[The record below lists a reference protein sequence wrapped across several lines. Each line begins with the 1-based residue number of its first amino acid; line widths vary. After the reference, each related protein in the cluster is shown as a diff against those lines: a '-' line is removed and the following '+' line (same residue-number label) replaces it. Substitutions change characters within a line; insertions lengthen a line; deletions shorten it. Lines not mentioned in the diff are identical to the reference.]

1 MKINYHQ
8 FLAAGI
14 ISFSLISCA
23 KPQETEILSLTGVNE
38 KSGAE
43 TQALTGTIKVM
54 SYNIHQGIGPAP
66 AKIYNLK
73 KTIQVINESGADV
86 IGLNEVLNKWT
97 TVSNNENQP
106 DSIKKYC
113 TAYPYRVYQAC
124 NTQADGGTFGNMIL
138 SKYPIVSSYS
148 EIYTDKNPEEGYP
161 YKGFLEAKI
170 NKGGNT
176 FHFYVTHLILPSYAT
191 LQTGQINQLI
201 KRSRKIGGPKIVCG
215 DLNFLPNSAQ
225 HATIAAEFAD
235 PLGTS
240 LTPATFSTNGVKNDR
255 LDYILGQ
262 KVTFTNVAPKND
274 ALTLIA
280 SDHFPL
286 LATATLDF
294 RTFKFMH
301 YNMNHGENMSGVYN
315 LQAIA
320 DVIKNSKAD
329 VVALGQVDRY
339 FSSRSNY
346 DDQIRWLGE
355 TLGMYYR
362 YHTVLSYLPNIH
374 SEGYTRKFGHGFL
387 SKFPFDETQEA
398 RYIFT
403 EDSGDGNKQGLF
415 RTRINVNGN
424 WVNFYVTTFGSGSTD
439 RVSQATEAKNWINAD
454 NVTWKVVGGCFD
466 DTRTSASMA
475 IMYSFLNDAFAGLT
489 AYNFPSNTP
498 TKYVNYILTK
508 NTASTNSPTVINS
521 QASRSRPLV
530 CNVELN

>member
-1 MKINYHQ
+1 MKINCHQ
-8 FLAAGI
+8 LLVAGI

-23 KPQETEILSLTGVNE
+23 EPQETEILSLTGLNE

-97 TVSNNENQP
+97 SVSNNENQP

-113 TAYPYRVYQAC
+113 TAYPYRIYQAS
-124 NTQADGGTFGNMIL
+124 NTQADGGTFGNMVL
-138 SKYPIVSSYS
+138 SKYPIEASYT
-148 EIYTDKNPEEGYP
+148 EIYTDKSPDEGYP
-161 YKGFLEAKI
+161 YKGFLEVRI

-176 FHFYVTHLILPSYAT
+176 FHFYVTHLILPTYPT

-201 KRSRKIGGPKIVCG
+201 KRSRKVGGPKIVCG
-215 DLNFLPNSAQ
+215 DLNILPNSTQ

-240 LTPATFSTNGVKNDR
+240 LTPATFSTNGYKNDR

-294 RTFKFMH
+294 RTFKYMQ
-301 YNMNHGENMSGVYN
+301 YNINHGENMNGVYD

-320 DVIKNSKAD
+320 NVIKSSNADVI
-329 VVALGQVDRY
+329 ALSQVDRY

-362 YHTVLSYLPNIH
+362 YQTVLSYPATTASGGHL
-374 SEGYTRKFGHGFL
+374 RKYGQGFL

-398 RYIFT
+398 RYIYT
-403 EDSGDGNKQGLF
+403 ADPGDGNKQGLL
-415 RTRINVNGN
+415 RTRVNINGN
-424 WVNFYVTTFGSGSTD
+424 WVNFYVTSFGSGSTD
-439 RVSQATEAKNWINAD
+439 RLSQATEAKNWINAD
-454 NVTWKVVGGCFD
+454 NVTWKVLGGSLD
-466 DTRTSASMA
+466 ISRTSAPMVT
-475 IMYSFLNDAFAGLT
+475 MYSFLSDAFAGVT
-489 AYNFPSNTP
+489 AFNYPSNTP
-498 TKYVNYILTK
+498 VNHLNYILTK
-508 NTASTNSPTVINS
+508 NTVTTNSATVINT
-521 QASRSRPLV
+521 QASRSRPLT
-530 CNVELN
+530 CNIVLN